1 MEQHDD
7 HDYDHAATRTTKTT
21 TTITTITKNIP
32 PKDTAGRRGQNATCW
47 WGSHEVPQRFPHEL
61 AGFRAAKMPSSM
73 RRVQTHDHH
82 AFPNDP
88 QGTRRIQEHGQ
99 NASPHPHNY
108 TGGIQTFRVK
118 TRSMCWNLQWIWIS
132 RDAAARIPFESH
144 DMSARCAR
152 ESHPTEPPL
161 VGASQEHQPVLLTLN
176 VA

>member
-88 QGTRRIQEHGQ
+88 KVLAEFRSTAKMLPLILIIILVGYRHFELKRGQCVGICNGFGFRGTRPHG
-99 NASPHPHNY
+99 S
-108 TGGIQTFRVK
+108 
-118 TRSMCWNLQWIWIS
+118 
-132 RDAAARIPFESH
+132 
-144 DMSARCAR
+144 
-152 ESHPTEPPL
+152 
-161 VGASQEHQPVLLTLN
+161 LLNHMT
-176 VA
+176 